1 MVINSYEQYNELK
14 TRMDREMHI
23 CTPIFRDLYY
33 HVMENELLCVSITFM
48 NGESFVV
55 SISHED
61 APPFEMPVGNAMCF
75 TANSKVLFTQGIDIA
90 AVAYIHQ
97 LTVPVVKDFFTT
109 YVADTHNIFN
119 NTRNVNRIIPL
130 AIWDGILTNYNT
142 ELLPLVSLYEP
153 SRQYTYMHELLTTLR
168 DIESA
173 GLCVDRTLLL
183 QHFSSDTHRAF
194 KDDMVYTEYNPYT
207 ATGRPSNRFAGINFA
222 ALNKSDGSRDS
233 FISRY
238 PNGLLVQMDFEAY
251 HLRLMANEL
260 GVTLPSEQSIH
271 TELAKV
277 YFNTSDITEEMYAES
292 KRRTFEVMYGM
303 SRETYN
309 FELFEKIHQHRKQYE
324 YTNTIELPSG
334 ITVDVG
340 MPNASKLF
348 NYYVQSLEM
357 VRTLPKLT
365 RIIDL
370 IKNTTNHLVLY
381 TYDSILLDMQFMDTS
396 ILQQIQEILEENKT
410 FPVRIYSGNT
420 YGNIKE
426 IHFLK

>member
-33 HVMENELLCVSITFM
+33 HVMENELLCVCITFM
-48 NGESFVV
+48 NGEHFVV
-55 SISHED
+55 SISHDD
-61 APPFEMPVGNAMCF
+61 APHFALPVGNALCF
-75 TANSKVLFTQGIDIA
+75 TANSKVLSTSYIDLA

-97 LTVPVVKDFFTT
+97 LNIPVLKDFFTPYVNDT
-109 YVADTHNIFN
+109 YTTFYNM
-119 NTRNVNRIIPL
+119 RNVNRIIPL
-130 AIWDGILTNYNT
+130 TVWSNILADYNT
-142 ELLPLVSLYEP
+142 ELLPIMNVYTP
-153 SRQYTYMHELLTTLR
+153 SKQYTYMHELLNTLQN
-168 DIESA
+168 IENT
-173 GLCVDRTLLL
+173 GMCIDRTVLS
-183 QHFSSDTHRAF
+183 QHFSSDAMRAF
-194 KDDMVYTEYNPYT
+194 KSNMVYTEYNPYT
-207 ATGRPSNRFAGINFA
+207 ATGRPSNRFGGMNFA

-238 PNGLLVQMDFEAY
+238 PLGSLVQMDFEAY

-260 GVTLPSEQSIH
+260 NVELPSEQSIH
-271 TELAKV
+271 TELAKI
-277 YFNTSDITEEMYAES
+277 YFNTMDITEDMYAES

-309 FELFEKIHQHRKQYE
+309 FELFEKIHEHRKQYE

-334 ITVDVG
+334 ITVDVIT
-340 MPNASKLF
+340 PNASKLF
-348 NYYVQSLEM
+348 NYYMQSLEM

-370 IKNTTNHLVLY
+370 IKNTTAHLVLY
-381 TYDSILLDMQFMDTS
+381 TYDSILLDIQTMDTEL
-396 ILQQIQEILEENKT
+396 LQQIQDILEENKT
-410 FPVRIYSGNT
+410 FPVRVYSGNT

-426 IHFLK
+426 IWV

>member
-1 MVINSYEQYNELK
+1 MVISSYEQYNKLK

-48 NGESFVV
+48 DGESFIV

-61 APPFEMPVGNAMCF
+61 APRFEIPSGDALCF
-75 TANSKVLFTQGIDIA
+75 TVNSKVVSTQCIDIT

-97 LTVPVVKDFFTT
+97 LTVPVIKDFFTT
-109 YVADTHNIFN
+109 YINDTHNMFN
-119 NTRNVNRIIPL
+119 NMQNVNRIIPL
-130 AIWDGILTNYNT
+130 TTWDSILTNYNI
-142 ELLPLVSLYEP
+142 ELLPLVGLYEP
-153 SRQYTYMHELLTTLR
+153 STQYTYMHELLSTLK

-173 GLCVDRTLLL
+173 GLCADRILLS
-183 QHFSSDTHRAF
+183 QHFSRDTLRTF
-194 KDDMVYTEYNPYT
+194 KSNMVYTEYNPYT
-207 ATGRPSNRFAGINFA
+207 ATGRPSNRFGGMNFA

-238 PNGLLVQMDFEAY
+238 PSGSLVQMDFEAY

-260 GVTLPSEQSIH
+260 RVDLPSEQSIH
-271 TELAKV
+271 TELAKI
-277 YFNTSDITEEMYAES
+277 YFNTSDITEEMYTES
-292 KRRTFEVMYGM
+292 KRRTFEVMYGA
-303 SRETYN
+303 SKETYN
-309 FELFEKIHQHRKQYE
+309 FELFEQIHEHRKQYE
-324 YTNTIELPSG
+324 SATSITLPSG
-334 ITVDVG
+334 ITVDVS

-381 TYDSILLDMQFMDTS
+381 TYDSILLDMQDMDMKVLRQT
-396 ILQQIQEILEENKT
+396 QEILEENKK

-426 IHFLK
+426 IRL

>member
-33 HVMENELLCVSITFM
+33 HVMENELLCVCITFM
-48 NGESFVV
+48 NGEHFVV
-55 SISHED
+55 SISHDD
-61 APPFEMPVGNAMCF
+61 APHFALPVGNALCF
-75 TANSKVLFTQGIDIA
+75 TANSKVLSTSYIDLA

-97 LTVPVVKDFFTT
+97 LNIPVLKDFFTPYVNDT
-109 YVADTHNIFN
+109 YTTFYNM
-119 NTRNVNRIIPL
+119 RNGNRIIPL
-130 AIWDGILTNYNT
+130 TVWSNILTDYNT
-142 ELLPLVSLYEP
+142 ELLPIMNVYTP
-153 SRQYTYMHELLTTLR
+153 SKQYTYMHELLNTLQN
-168 DIESA
+168 IENA
-173 GLCVDRTLLL
+173 GMCIDRTVLS
-183 QHFSSDTHRAF
+183 QHFSSDAMRAF
-194 KDDMVYTEYNPYT
+194 KSNMVYTEYNPYT
-207 ATGRPSNRFAGINFA
+207 ATGRPSNRFGGMNFA

-238 PNGLLVQMDFEAY
+238 PLGSLVQMDFEAY

-260 GVTLPSEQSIH
+260 NVELPSEQSIH
-271 TELAKV
+271 TELAKI
-277 YFNTSDITEEMYAES
+277 YFNTMDITEDMYAES

-309 FELFEKIHQHRKQYE
+309 FELFEKIHEHRKQYE

-334 ITVDVG
+334 ITVDVIT
-340 MPNASKLF
+340 PNASKLF
-348 NYYVQSLEM
+348 NYYMQSLEM

-370 IKNTTNHLVLY
+370 IKNTTAHLVLY
-381 TYDSILLDMQFMDTS
+381 TYDSILLDIQTMDTEL
-396 ILQQIQEILEENKT
+396 LQQIQDILEENKT
-410 FPVRIYSGNT
+410 FPVRVYSGNT

-426 IHFLK
+426 IWL

>member
-1 MVINSYEQYNELK
+1 
-14 TRMDREMHI
+14 
-23 CTPIFRDLYY
+23 
-33 HVMENELLCVSITFM
+33 MENEVLCVSITFM
-48 NGESFVV
+48 NGESCIV

-61 APPFEMPVGNAMCF
+61 APQFEMPVGNASCF
-75 TANSKVLFTQGIDIA
+75 TANSKVVSTQSIDIT

-97 LTVPVVKDFFTT
+97 LTVPVLKDFFTT
-109 YVADTHNIFN
+109 YITDTHNMFHN
-119 NTRNVNRIIPL
+119 MRNVNRIIPL
-130 AIWDGILTNYNT
+130 TTWDCILTNYNT

-153 SRQYTYMHELLTTLR
+153 SRQYTYMHELLTTLK

-173 GLCVDRTLLL
+173 GLCVDRTLLS
-183 QHFSSDTHRAF
+183 QHFSADAKRAF
-194 KDDMVYTEYNPYT
+194 KDNMVYTEYNPYT
-207 ATGRPSNRFAGINFA
+207 ATGRPSNRFGGINFA

-238 PNGLLVQMDFEAY
+238 SSGSLVQMDFEAY

-260 GVTLPSEQSIH
+260 GVELPSEQSIH

-277 YFNTSDITEEMYAES
+277 YFNTSDITEDMYAES
-292 KRRTFEVMYGM
+292 KRRTFEVMYGT
-303 SRETYN
+303 STETYN
-309 FELFEKIHQHRKQYE
+309 FELFEKIHEHRKQYE
-324 YTNTIELPSG
+324 SATSITLPSG
-334 ITVDVG
+334 ITVNVG

-381 TYDSILLDMQFMDTS
+381 TYDSILLDMQTMDGD

-410 FPVRIYSGNT
+410 FPVRVYSGNT
-420 YGNIKE
+420 YNNIKE
-426 IHFLK
+426 IHFLKSVTFTVS

>member
-1 MVINSYEQYNELK
+1 MIINSYEQYNELK
-14 TRMDREMHI
+14 SRMNREMHI

-33 HVMENELLCVSITFM
+33 HVMENELLCVCITFM
-48 NGESFVV
+48 NGESFTV
-55 SISHED
+55 SISHDD
-61 APPFEMPVGNAMCF
+61 APHFEMPTGTALCF
-75 TANSKVLFTQGIDIA
+75 TANSKVLDIPCIDVSAI
-90 AVAYIHQ
+90 AYIHQ
-97 LTVPVVKDFFTT
+97 MNVPILEDVFTS
-109 YVADTHNIFN
+109 YIRETHNMFHN
-119 NTRNVNRIIPL
+119 MRHVNRILPL
-130 AIWDGILTNYNT
+130 TTWGVIGEQYNTILTKFI
-142 ELLPLVSLYEP
+142 PLYEP
-153 SRQYTYMHELLTTLR
+153 SQYEYMHELLSTLK

-183 QHFSSDTHRAF
+183 QHFSSDVKRTF
-194 KDDMVYTEYNPYT
+194 KDNMVYTEYNPYT
-207 ATGRPSNRFAGINFA
+207 ATGRPSNRFGGINFA

-238 PNGLLVQMDFEAY
+238 PSGSLVQMDFEAY

-260 GVTLPSEQSIH
+260 NVELPSEQSIH

-277 YFNTSDITEEMYAES
+277 YFNTSDITDDMYVES

-303 SRETYN
+303 NNETYN
-309 FELFEKIHQHRKQYE
+309 FELFEKIHEHRKQYE
-324 YTNTIELPSG
+324 SATSITLPSG
-334 ITVDVG
+334 ITVTVG
-340 MPNASKLF
+340 TPNASKLF

-365 RIIDL
+365 RIIEL

-381 TYDSILLDMQFMDTS
+381 TYDSILLDMQTMDTD
-396 ILQQIQEILEENKT
+396 ILQQIQDILEENKT

-426 IHFLK
+426 M

>member
-33 HVMENELLCVSITFM
+33 HVMENELLCVCITFM
-48 NGESFVV
+48 NGEHFVV
-55 SISHED
+55 SISHDD
-61 APPFEMPVGNAMCF
+61 APHFALPVGNALCF
-75 TANSKVLFTQGIDIA
+75 TANSKVLSTSYIDLA

-97 LTVPVVKDFFTT
+97 LNIPVLKDFFTPYVNDT
-109 YVADTHNIFN
+109 YTTFYNM
-119 NTRNVNRIIPL
+119 RNVNRIIPL
-130 AIWDGILTNYNT
+130 TVWSNILADYNT
-142 ELLPLVSLYEP
+142 ELLPIMNVYTP
-153 SRQYTYMHELLTTLR
+153 SKQYTYMHELLNTLQN
-168 DIESA
+168 IENA
-173 GLCVDRTLLL
+173 GMCIDRTVLS
-183 QHFSSDTHRAF
+183 QHFSSDAMRAF
-194 KDDMVYTEYNPYT
+194 KSNMVYTEYNPYT
-207 ATGRPSNRFAGINFA
+207 ATGRPSNRFGGMNFA

-238 PNGLLVQMDFEAY
+238 PLGSLVQMDFEAY

-260 GVTLPSEQSIH
+260 NVELPSEQSIH
-271 TELAKV
+271 TELAKI
-277 YFNTSDITEEMYAES
+277 YFNTMDITEDMYAES

-309 FELFEKIHQHRKQYE
+309 FELFEKIHEHRKQYE

-334 ITVDVG
+334 ITVDVIT
-340 MPNASKLF
+340 PNASKLF
-348 NYYVQSLEM
+348 NYYMQSLEM

-370 IKNTTNHLVLY
+370 IKNTTAHLVLY
-381 TYDSILLDMQFMDTS
+381 TYDSILLDIQTMDTEL
-396 ILQQIQEILEENKT
+396 LQQIQDILEENKT
-410 FPVRIYSGNT
+410 FPVRVYSGNT

-426 IHFLK
+426 IWV

>member
-1 MVINSYEQYNELK
+1 
-14 TRMDREMHI
+14 
-23 CTPIFRDLYY
+23 
-33 HVMENELLCVSITFM
+33 M
-48 NGESFVV
+48 NGESFIV

-61 APPFEMPVGNAMCF
+61 ATQFELPSGNALCF
-75 TANSKVLFTQGIDIA
+75 TANAKIWSIPCIDISA
-90 AVAYIHQ
+90 LAYIHQ
-97 LTVPVVKDFFTT
+97 VNVPVLKDFFTT
-109 YVADTHNIFN
+109 YIIDTHNMFN
-119 NTRNVNRIIPL
+119 NMRNVNRIIPL
-130 AIWDGILTNYNT
+130 TTWDCILTNYNIK
-142 ELLPLVSLYEP
+142 LLPLVSLYEP
-153 SRQYTYMHELLTTLR
+153 SRQYTYMHELLTTLK

-173 GLCVDRTLLL
+173 GLCVDRTLLS
-183 QHFSSDTHRAF
+183 QHFSSDTNRAF
-194 KDDMVYTEYNPYT
+194 KDNMVYTEYNPYT
-207 ATGRPSNRFAGINFA
+207 ATGRPSNRFGGMNFA

-238 PNGLLVQMDFEAY
+238 PVGSLVQMDFEAY

-277 YFNTSDITEEMYAES
+277 YFNTSDITEDMYTES

-303 SRETYN
+303 NNETYD
-309 FELFEKIHQHRKQYE
+309 FELFEKIHEYRKQYE
-324 YTNTIELPSG
+324 SATSITLPSG
-334 ITVDVG
+334 ITVNVG

-365 RIIDL
+365 RIIEL

-381 TYDSILLDMQFMDTS
+381 TYDSILLDMQDMDMEV
-396 ILQQIQEILEENKT
+396 LRQIQEILEENKK
-410 FPVRIYSGNT
+410 FPVRLYSGNT

-426 IHFLK
+426 MHFLK

>member
-33 HVMENELLCVSITFM
+33 HVMENELLCVCITFM
-48 NGESFVV
+48 NGEHFVV
-55 SISHED
+55 SISHDD
-61 APPFEMPVGNAMCF
+61 APHFALPVGNALCF
-75 TANSKVLFTQGIDIA
+75 TANSKVLSTSYIDLA

-97 LTVPVVKDFFTT
+97 LNIPVLKDFFTPYVNDT
-109 YVADTHNIFN
+109 YTTFYNM
-119 NTRNVNRIIPL
+119 RNVNRIIPL
-130 AIWDGILTNYNT
+130 TVWSNILADYNT
-142 ELLPLVSLYEP
+142 ELLPIMNVYTP
-153 SRQYTYMHELLTTLR
+153 SKQYTYMHELLNTLQN
-168 DIESA
+168 IENA
-173 GLCVDRTLLL
+173 GMCIDRTVLS
-183 QHFSSDTHRAF
+183 QHFSSDAMRAF
-194 KDDMVYTEYNPYT
+194 KSNMVYTEYNPYT
-207 ATGRPSNRFAGINFA
+207 ATGRPSNRFGGMNFA

-238 PNGLLVQMDFEAY
+238 PLGSLVQMDFEAY

-260 GVTLPSEQSIH
+260 NVELPSEQSIH
-271 TELAKV
+271 TELAKI
-277 YFNTSDITEEMYAES
+277 YFNTMDITEDMYAES

-309 FELFEKIHQHRKQYE
+309 FELFEKIHEHRKQYE

-334 ITVDVG
+334 ITVDVIT
-340 MPNASKLF
+340 PNASKLF
-348 NYYVQSLEM
+348 NYYMQSLEM

-370 IKNTTNHLVLY
+370 IKNTTAHLVLY
-381 TYDSILLDMQFMDTS
+381 TYDSILLDIQTMDTEL
-396 ILQQIQEILEENKT
+396 LQQIQDILEENKT
-410 FPVRIYSGNT
+410 FPVRVYSGNT

-426 IHFLK
+426 IWL

>member
-14 TRMDREMHI
+14 SRMDREVHI

-33 HVMENELLCVSITFM
+33 HVMENELLCVCITFM
-48 NGESFVV
+48 SGESFTV
-55 SISHED
+55 SISHDD
-61 APPFEMPVGNAMCF
+61 APYFEVPVGEALCF
-75 TANSKVLFTQGIDIA
+75 TANSKVLDIPCIDVSAI
-90 AVAYIHQ
+90 AYIHQ
-97 LTVPVVKDFFTT
+97 KNVPALEDTFTP
-109 YVADTHNIFN
+109 YIRETHNMFHN
-119 NTRNVNRIIPL
+119 MRHVNRILPL
-130 AIWDGILTNYNT
+130 TTWGVIGEQYNTILTKFI
-142 ELLPLVSLYEP
+142 PLYEP
-153 SRQYTYMHELLTTLR
+153 VQYEYMHELLSTLK

-173 GLCVDRTLLL
+173 GMCVDRTLLS
-183 QHFSSDTHRAF
+183 QHFSSDAKRAF
-194 KDDMVYTEYNPYT
+194 KDNMGYTEYNPYT
-207 ATGRPSNRFAGINFA
+207 VTGRPSNRFGGINFA

-238 PNGLLVQMDFEAY
+238 PSGSLVQMDFEAY

-260 GVTLPSEQSIH
+260 NVELPSEQSIH

-303 SRETYN
+303 NTETYN
-309 FELFEKIHQHRKQYE
+309 FELFEKIHEHRKQYE
-324 YTNTIELPSG
+324 YATSIELPSG
-334 ITVDVG
+334 ITADVVI
-340 MPNASKLF
+340 PNASKLF

-381 TYDSILLDMQFMDTS
+381 TYDSILLDMQNMDTN
-396 ILQQIQEILEENKT
+396 ILQQIQEILEENKK
-410 FPVRIYSGNT
+410 FPVRVYSGNT
-420 YGNIKE
+420 YNNIKE
-426 IHFLK
+426 IRL

>member
-14 TRMDREMHI
+14 ARMDREMHI

-33 HVMENELLCVSITFM
+33 HVAENELLCVSITFM

-55 SISHED
+55 SISHHD
-61 APPFEMPVGNAMCF
+61 APHFEFPIGMAPCF
-75 TANSKVLFTQGIDIA
+75 TANSKIVSISCIDVA

-97 LTVPVVKDFFTT
+97 LNTPLLKDSFTL
-109 YVADTHNIFN
+109 YVNDTHNTFYN
-119 NTRNVNRIIPL
+119 MRNVNRIIPL
-130 AIWDGILTNYNT
+130 TIWDCILTNYNT
-142 ELLPLVSLYEP
+142 ELLPIVSLYEP
-153 SRQYTYMHELLTTLR
+153 SRQYIYMNELLTTLR

-173 GLCVDRTLLL
+173 GLCVDRTLLS
-183 QHFSSDTHRAF
+183 QYFSSDTNRAF
-194 KDDMVYTEYNPYT
+194 KSNMVYTEYNPYT
-207 ATGRPSNRFAGINFA
+207 ATGRPSNRFGGINFA

-238 PNGLLVQMDFEAY
+238 SSGSLVQMDFEAY

-260 GVTLPSEQSIH
+260 GVVLPSEQSIH
-271 TELAKV
+271 TELAKI
-277 YFNTSDITEEMYAES
+277 YFNATDITEEMYTES

-303 SRETYN
+303 SKETYN
-309 FELFEKIHQHRKQYE
+309 FELFEKIHTHRKQYE

-381 TYDSILLDMQFMDTS
+381 TYDSILLDMQFMNS
-396 ILQQIQEILEENKT
+396 ELLRQIQDILEENKK

-426 IHFLK
+426 IQL

>member
-14 TRMDREMHI
+14 ARMDREMHI

-33 HVMENELLCVSITFM
+33 HVAENELLCVSITFM

-55 SISHED
+55 SISHHD
-61 APPFEMPVGNAMCF
+61 APHFEFPIGMAPCF
-75 TANSKVLFTQGIDIA
+75 TANSKIVSISCIDVA

-97 LTVPVVKDFFTT
+97 LNTPLLKDSFTL
-109 YVADTHNIFN
+109 YVNDTHNTFYN
-119 NTRNVNRIIPL
+119 MRNVNRIIPL
-130 AIWDGILTNYNT
+130 TIWDCILTNYNT
-142 ELLPLVSLYEP
+142 ELLPIVSLYEP
-153 SRQYTYMHELLTTLR
+153 SRQYIYMNELLTTLR

-173 GLCVDRTLLL
+173 GLCVDRTLLS
-183 QHFSSDTHRAF
+183 QHFSSDTNRAF
-194 KDDMVYTEYNPYT
+194 KSNMVYTEYNPYT
-207 ATGRPSNRFAGINFA
+207 ATGRPSNRFGGINFA

-238 PNGLLVQMDFEAY
+238 SSGSLVQMDFEAY

-260 GVTLPSEQSIH
+260 GVVLPSEQSIH
-271 TELAKV
+271 TELAKI
-277 YFNTSDITEEMYAES
+277 YFNATDITEEMYTES

-303 SRETYN
+303 SKETYN
-309 FELFEKIHQHRKQYE
+309 FELFEKIHTHRKQYE

-381 TYDSILLDMQFMDTS
+381 TYDSILLDMQFMNS
-396 ILQQIQEILEENKT
+396 ELLRQIQDILEENKK

-426 IHFLK
+426 IQL